1 MNLPFPPHLGRI
13 LPAGALLAASFGAPT
28 QDLGFS
34 TPIRVSTNELPD
46 LEDFTVADL
55 TGDGIQD
62 VLYVGAT
69 SESGRRLYI
78 APGLGS
84 RDFAPL
90 ELLAGTGTVGTL
102 PMLGDI
108 DGDGD
113 TDLGALD
120 GVGGFVAYENDGSG
134 GFTTTVA
141 PPFAYTSSV
150 ALADAD
156 ADGDLDAF
164 VQRPNDDV
172 VVGIF
177 DASTWTF
184 DFSLAGV
191 TLELET
197 AVDLNGDGR
206 ADLVGRE
213 NGISVLPATGAG
225 YGAQIVVDTSP
236 IGSFNRINILVE
248 DLDLDGNLDLLPVGA
263 GPVGVAAFL
272 GDGAFGFTP
281 TSLLPLGLPD
291 PPTGQERYI
300 HADADGILDL
310 IYMANVMGDPFFSAT
325 FTSLGTGALPF
336 AEGTPAPITSPF
348 DSDVANAALIEQERF
363 QDVDDD
369 GATDLV
375 TLGEVRFGP
384 FAGTPIGFE
393 DAVSIVDTGSI
404 SGPSADPRPFD
415 VDGDGQLDLVTLDTV
430 QAQLLWSR
438 NEGGFVFGELQPFSP
453 PALDVLSFDVA
464 EALPGQEPVL
474 AELHATAAGNELRI
488 WQDAGGGA
496 APVATLGVNGVA
508 ILGIADLDADGI
520 GDVVTDEGF
529 HALDASGAP
538 AALFPIDGLAVPSV
552 SEDFVFED
560 LDEDGDVDIVRLA
573 NSGSPAGLNFIRNV
587 GGGTSF
593 APEVNLFFVLGE
605 AALGDVD
612 GDGRLDLIAAT
623 DIGTS
628 VPGLEVTYLRGQGAL
643 SFGAPVTIAAGLPEQ
658 DAFGPLQIDAVD
670 LDGDGDLDV
679 SISNYRESLLISTAV
694 LINNLGTTAPTELV
708 TVIADETAAGR
719 GGYAD
724 LDGDGDLDAFDV
736 TDGGALITAENV
748 LVPRSGAVFCE
759 QPNANS
765 SGATGRLDAYGVPA
779 AGGAPLRLVA
789 SGLPMN
795 SFGFFVGSPNASAPA
810 PLTNSNGFLCLG
822 AGLGRYSRLAEIGAT
837 GAAGSFELAVAPDDL
852 RTGATTVTAT
862 AGLTWSF
869 QAWHRDVGGSPALSN
884 LTSGVTVTYE

>member
-1 MNLPFPPHLGRI
+1 
-13 LPAGALLAASFGAPT
+13 
-28 QDLGFS
+28 S
-34 TPIRVSTNELPD
+34 TPIRVSSNELPD
-46 LEDFTVADL
+46 LEDFAVADL

-134 GFTTTVA
+134 GFTATVA

-248 DLDLDGNLDLLPVGA
+248 DLDLDGNLDLLPVGV

-291 PPTGQERYI
+291 PPNGQERYI

-310 IYMANVMGDPFFSAT
+310 IYMANVMGDPFFSTT

-336 AEGTPAPITSPF
+336 AEGTPVPTTSPF
-348 DSDVANAALIEQERF
+348 DSDVSNAALIEQERF

-375 TLGEVRFGP
+375 TLDEVRFGP
-384 FAGTPIGFE
+384 FAGTPVGFG
-393 DAVSIVDTGSI
+393 DAVPIVDTGSI

-415 VDGDGQLDLVTLDTV
+415 VDDDGRPDLVTLDTA
-430 QAQLLWSR
+430 QRQLLWSR
-438 NEGGFVFGELQPFSP
+438 NEGGFTFGELQPFSP
-453 PALDVLSFDVA
+453 PADGVLSFDVDQGS
-464 EALPGQEPVL
+464 PGQAPVL
-474 AELHATAAGNELRI
+474 AELRETASGTTLRTWRGAAG
-488 WQDAGGGA
+488 GA
-496 APVATLGVNGVA
+496 VPVSSVGVSSVT
-508 ILGIADLDADGI
+508 ILGIADLDADGL
-520 GDVVTDEGF
+520 GDVVTDAGF
-529 HALDASGAP
+529 HPLDANGAPGSLRSIDALDVP
-538 AALFPIDGLAVPSV
+538 ADNVVYA
-552 SEDFVFED
+552 FED
-560 LDEDGDVDIVRLA
+560 LDDDGDVDVLQVTGGSFF
-573 NSGSPAGLNFIRNV
+573 SGIGLIRNL
-587 GGGTSF
+587 GGGASF
-593 APEVNLFFVLGE
+593 SPLISLIGVPG
-605 AALGDVD
+605 ALTFGDAD
-612 GDGRLDLIAAT
+612 GDGRLDLITAT
-623 DIGTS
+623 AIATS
-628 VPGLEVTYLRGQGAL
+628 PPGLEVVYWRGQGAL
-643 SFGAPVTIAAGLPEQ
+643 SFGPPVSIASGLPEP
-658 DAFGPLQIDAVD
+658 DGAGGIRLEAVD
-670 LDGDGDLDV
+670 LNGDGDVDV
-679 SISNYRESLLISTAV
+679 SLSNYRESVLISTAV
-694 LINNLGTTAPTELV
+694 LINNVNTMAPTELV
-708 TVIADETAAGR
+708 AVITDETASGI

-736 TDGGALITAENV
+736 TDGGSLITAENV

-765 SGATGRLDAYGVPA
+765 TGATGRLDVYGVPA

-789 SGLPMN
+789 SGLPTN
-795 SFGFFVGSPNASAPA
+795 SFGFFVGSPNESAPA